1 MYIVIDTNI
10 WIRAM
15 VDKEFTIEC
24 GDVINKFVANK
35 EYILALDI
43 ENKMERE
50 YRDEIRDNRR
60 FELEWKRLSERN
72 RLYWCSSNLPNNVE
86 KQFDKLGFHEPE
98 DRIFVGTALHSG
110 KIIITDDSD
119 YGANGE
125 EEYQAVFEYMR
136 DKLDLKVY
144 SSEKFC
150 NQNEI

>member
-1 MYIVIDTNI
+1 
-10 WIRAM
+10 M
-15 VDKEFTIEC
+15 VDKELTIEC
-24 GDVINKFVANK
+24 GDVIHKFVATN
-35 EYILALDI
+35 EYILALDA

-72 RLYWCSSNLPNNVE
+72 RFYWCSSDLPNKVE
-86 KQFDKLGFHEPE
+86 KQFDKLGFHELE

-110 KIIITDDSD
+110 KVIITDDSD
-119 YGANGE
+119 YGANEE